1 MACNLLDISISIL
14 YLGTDYIL
22 TTSIVTPMQM
32 INNNT
37 FSIEDKMVPGNY
49 GYNVGRASSIG
60 VLVIRAPLPNEIAV
74 VSAAESD
81 LRILTHDSSPRSFRG
96 SERQVQDQ

>member
-14 YLGTDYIL
+14 CLGTDHIL
-22 TTSIVTPMQM
+22 TTSIITPIQT
-32 INNNT
+32 IKNNT
-37 FSIEDKMVPGNY
+37 FSIEDETVPGNN
-49 GYNVGRASSIG
+49 GYNLGRASSIG

-81 LRILTHDSSPRSFRG
+81 LPILTHFAVPGPSAVVDK
-96 SERQVQDQ
+96 ER